1 MLRDVYKRSKSK
13 IITIYLIWK
22 QIKSNLLRA
31 KEMIFYHFR
40 KLATV
45 LLINLQT
52 MFDCFPATLK
62 LFYHI
67 AVMKTISLDFR
78 YTKVWRLKR
87 FFSSYKQSSWLMNA
101 ISIEMSRLCWGQTLR
116 QRIPTWEEQRER
128 GSGRYKAVS
137 GPRGVRARA
146 LQRLRLTP
154 EDSSAQQ
161 PTGTG
166 DSQAGAR
173 KMGGGER
180 RVKCPVD
187 TYSFYLDE
195 CIWNLWR

>member
-128 GSGRYKAVS
+128 GRERAIQSCERAEGRQSPGPAEAPSHSGGQF
-137 GPRGVRARA
+137 GP
-146 LQRLRLTP
+146 T
-154 EDSSAQQ
+154 
-161 PTGTG
+161 THG
-166 DSQAGAR
+166 D
-173 KMGGGER
+173 R
-180 RVKCPVD
+180 R
-187 TYSFYLDE
+187 
-195 CIWNLWR
+195 

>member
-128 GSGRYKAVS
+128 EREGAGDTKLWAGRGASEPGPCRGSVS
-137 GPRGVRARA
+137 LRRTVRPNNPRGQEIARRGPGKWA
-146 LQRLRLTP
+146 
-154 EDSSAQQ
+154 
-161 PTGTG
+161 
-166 DSQAGAR
+166 
-173 KMGGGER
+173 GER
-180 RVKCPVD
+180 
-187 TYSFYLDE
+187 DE
-195 CIWNLWR
+195 

>member
-1 MLRDVYKRSKSK
+1 MLQDVYKRSKSK

-67 AVMKTISLDFR
+67 AVMKTISLDFI
-78 YTKVWRLKR
+78 YTKVWRLKS
-87 FFSSYKQSSWLMNA
+87 FFSSYKRSSWLMNA

-116 QRIPTWEEQRER
+116 QRIPTWEELREGAGDTKLWAGRGASEPGPSR
-128 GSGRYKAVS
+128 GSVS
-137 GPRGVRARA
+137 LRRTVRPNNPRGQEIARRGPA
-146 LQRLRLTP
+146 KWAW
-154 EDSSAQQ
+154 E
-161 PTGTG
+161 
-166 DSQAGAR
+166 
-173 KMGGGER
+173 K
-180 RVKCPVD
+180 RVKCPVSRSLD
-187 TYSFYLDE
+187 T
-195 CIWNLWR
+195 